1 VKKFILLSGALFA
14 AVLIVSGPPRSSKA
28 EPYFAVME
36 GAKCSL
42 CHVSPTGAGMR
53 IEHGVGYYKELS
65 LKATKDLIDDEFKG
79 QLTKYF
85 AVGADF
91 RFNHTATIQSP
102 TSNSFTVPQG
112 SIYARGTPIKY
123 FTLYAD
129 TDVANVRSREIF
141 GLVHEL
147 PYNLWVKF
155 GRINVPYGLRLPD
168 DSSFIRN
175 NLGFTFGSQ
184 DLGIELGAEPG
195 PFTLAVAYSNGIP
208 GGSVDDNEQKAVT
221 SSLAWITRYFRLGGS
236 FQWNDTSPQRLLTGG
251 GFFGVHFWRAAVLGE
266 FDLQNIH
273 DKTLGG
279 ERTQK
284 VGYGE
289 ADVRIIPGL
298 VFKGTYDAIDDEL
311 AGSGFHQ
318 RIGAGFEIY
327 PIPYLQISTIYR
339 ARIGNGA
346 LGQDQI
352 FTQIH
357 GYY

>member
-1 VKKFILLSGALFA
+1 MKKTILLSGAVFA
-14 AVLIVSGPPRSSKA
+14 VVTMISAYPSRLRA

-65 LKATKDLIDDEFKG
+65 LNATKDLIDDEFKG

-85 AVGADF
+85 ALGGDF

-112 SIYARGTPIKY
+112 SIYVRAMPIKY

-129 TDVANVRSREIF
+129 TDVANVTSREIF

-155 GRINVPYGLRLPD
+155 GRINLPYGLRVPD
-168 DSSFIRN
+168 DSSFIRRD
-175 NLGFTFGSQ
+175 LGFTFGSQ

-195 PFTLAVAYSNGIP
+195 PFTLAVAYSNGVL

-221 SSLAWITRYFRLGGS
+221 WSGSWVTRYFRLGGS
-236 FQWNDTSPQRLLTGG
+236 FQWNDQSAERLLTGG
-251 GFFGVHFWRAAVLGE
+251 GFMGFHFWRAAVLGE
-266 FDLQNIH
+266 FDIQNVH

-279 ERTQK
+279 ERNVK

-311 AGSGFHQ
+311 VGSGFHQ

-339 ARIGNGA
+339 ARIGDGT

-352 FTQIH
+352 FTQLH